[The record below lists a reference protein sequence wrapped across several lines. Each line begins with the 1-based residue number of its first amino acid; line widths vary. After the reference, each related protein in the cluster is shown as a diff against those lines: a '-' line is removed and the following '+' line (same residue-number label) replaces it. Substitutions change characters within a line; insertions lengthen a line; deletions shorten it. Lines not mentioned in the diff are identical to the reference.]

1 MVAINPYLLM
11 AFCLT
16 LYMLVWF
23 GISLWQKRNDVAD
36 MAWGLGFVVL
46 AWRSFVWAGYSGVSL
61 VTNILVTIW
70 GVRLASHIFTRLRSK
85 PEDPR
90 YLKWRKDWGKTIVW
104 RSLLQVFLL
113 QGLFLYLISLPL
125 ISINFEKPVDLNWL
139 TLLGMLIWLFGFLF
153 EAVADKQLK
162 THVSNPKN
170 KGKLLTTGLWRYSR
184 HPNYFGEVTLWW
196 GIYVIAMSVGVV
208 WWVIIGPLTITF
220 LILFVSGVP
229 LLEKKYQGRADFEKY
244 KQQTSIF
251 LPLPP
256 KK

>member
-1 MVAINPYLLM
+1 MVAINPYLLLG
-11 AFCLT
+11 FCTT

-23 GISLWQKRNDVAD
+23 GISLWKSRNDVAD

-46 AWRSFVWAGYSGVSL
+46 AWRSFAWAGYSGVSL

-70 GVRLASHIFTRLRSK
+70 GVRLASHIFKRLRSK

-90 YLKWRKDWGKTIVW
+90 YLKWRKDWGKTVVW

-125 ISINFEKPVDLNWL
+125 ISINILRPVDLNWL

-153 EAVADKQLK
+153 EAVSDKQLK
-162 THVSNPKN
+162 DHISNPQN

-196 GIYVIAMSVGVV
+196 GIYVIAISVGVA

-244 KQQTSIF
+244 KKQTSVF